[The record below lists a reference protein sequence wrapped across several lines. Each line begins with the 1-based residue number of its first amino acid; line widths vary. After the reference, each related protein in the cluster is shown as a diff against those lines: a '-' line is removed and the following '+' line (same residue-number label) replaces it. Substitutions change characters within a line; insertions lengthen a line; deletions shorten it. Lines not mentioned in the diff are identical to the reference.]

1 MADIIITRSRIPEN
15 PNNLGIF
22 KIVKAR
28 RGDVGRK
35 IYSIRLN
42 NGRFIALPK
51 EIFKRLKEDT
61 EKRDYKVRTG
71 IVATGDIFCTD
82 SNMASKINRKFNA
95 LCVEMEGASIAQ
107 VAFLSHIPFLII
119 RSISDTPDNHN
130 VDTYDAFL
138 EESCKVVAGYVK
150 EMIRRLK

>member
-61 EKRDYKVRTG
+61 EKRDYKE
-71 IVATGDIFCTD
+71 ADI
-82 SNMASKINRKFNA
+82 N
-95 LCVEMEGASIAQ
+95 LLVEQ
-107 VAFLSHIPFLII
+107 Y
-119 RSISDTPDNHN
+119 NKQ
-130 VDTYDAFL
+130 L
-138 EESCKVVAGYVK
+138 ES
-150 EMIRRLK
+150 IRRNLQQSEIGRVEQSPHKPQNTPFGKI